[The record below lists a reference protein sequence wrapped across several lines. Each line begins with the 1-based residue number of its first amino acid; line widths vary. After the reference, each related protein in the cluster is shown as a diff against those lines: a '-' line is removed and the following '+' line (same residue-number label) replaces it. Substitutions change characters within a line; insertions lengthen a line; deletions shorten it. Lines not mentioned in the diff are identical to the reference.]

1 MFAGSPAAKVRV
13 AGLEILQ
20 QLFSP
25 TTDLSKNEKAAA
37 DALDIE
43 AIVTKHLFGILGK
56 TARASGTLTQ
66 VTVLLSHFYQGAIY
80 YDVM

>member
-25 TTDLSKNEKAAA
+25 ATNLSKNEKAAA
-37 DALDIE
+37 EALDIE
-43 AIVTKHLFGILGK
+43 AIMTKHLFGMLGK

-66 VTVLLSHFYQGAIY
+66 VISLGRHWQV
-80 YDVM
+80 

>member
-25 TTDLSKNEKAAA
+25 TTNLSKNEKVAA

-66 VTVLLSHFYQGAIY
+66 VTVLLSHFYLRGNLL
-80 YDVM
+80 